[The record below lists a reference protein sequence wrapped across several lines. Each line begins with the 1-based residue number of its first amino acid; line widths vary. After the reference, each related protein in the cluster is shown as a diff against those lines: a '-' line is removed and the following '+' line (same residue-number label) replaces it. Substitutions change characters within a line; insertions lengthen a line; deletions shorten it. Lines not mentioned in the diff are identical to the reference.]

1 LSEVIVI
8 TGGSRGI
15 GAACA
20 ELLADSGKTL
30 VINYVSNAEAA
41 DAVVAKV
48 KVLGGNAVAVQGD
61 VASESDILNLFQEA
75 DKLGT
80 LVGLVNNAGVVDH
93 AQPVT
98 EMSYQR
104 LQRMMNINVV
114 GAITCA
120 REAAKRMST
129 KLGGKGGAI
138 VNLSSAAARLGAPNN
153 YVDYAASKGAI
164 DVFTTGLSLE
174 LADAGVRVTAIR
186 PGVIDTDIHASGG
199 QPDRVAELRDSLPM
213 KREGTA
219 KEVAEAIV
227 WLMSD
232 KASYVTNT
240 IIDVSGGR

>member
-1 LSEVIVI
+1 MSEVIVI